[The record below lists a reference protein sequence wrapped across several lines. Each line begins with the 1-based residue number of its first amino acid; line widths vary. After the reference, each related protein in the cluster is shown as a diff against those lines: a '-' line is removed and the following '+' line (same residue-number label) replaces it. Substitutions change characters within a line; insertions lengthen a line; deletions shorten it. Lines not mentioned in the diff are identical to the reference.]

1 MYNKNTEAIVME
13 HMKNIKNQAGVI
25 YVILSAILFGTMPLL
40 ARIAYAHGSNAYTVA
55 FTRFFFGSIVLGIVV
70 SVLPDCTI
78 KVGKSQFLTLLKLSA
93 PYALMPILL
102 YKSYTYIDS
111 GMATTLHFT
120 YPIAVMLIM
129 VIFCKTRLNTR
140 QIICTFLCVGG
151 MALLYTPN
159 GQLSVPGV
167 LLAVVSGI
175 VYAVYIVLLG
185 QSTVKKLHSL
195 VLAFWISLLST
206 IEIGG
211 IAFFSGNL
219 VLHLDTAGWAAEIG
233 MALFATVFALVLF
246 QRGVFL
252 CGEVKAS
259 LFSTFEPL
267 TGIVVGVVVF
277 HEILS
282 AKEMIGMIG
291 ILAAAVLLVMP
302 SKRTQKTV

>member
-1 MYNKNTEAIVME
+1 MMR
-13 HMKNIKNQAGVI
+13 NIKNQTGVI

-55 FTRFFFGSIVLGIVV
+55 FGRFLFGSIVLGVV
-70 SVLPDCTI
+70 TLFVPDCI
-78 KVGKSQFLTLLKLSA
+78 VKISKSQFLTLVKLSA

-102 YKSYTYIDS
+102 YGSYTYIDS

-129 VIFCKTRLNTR
+129 VLFCKARLDAK
-140 QIICTFLCVGG
+140 QIICAVLCVGG

-159 GQLSVPGV
+159 GQMSVRGI
-167 LLAVVSGI
+167 LLAVGSGI

-185 QSTVKKLHSL
+185 RSPAKELHSL
-195 VLAFWISLLST
+195 ALAFWISLLSA
-206 IEIGG
+206 IEIGL
-211 IAFFSGNL
+211 IALFSGNL
-219 VLHLDTAGWAAEIG
+219 VLHLDAVGWAAEIG

-246 QRGVFL
+246 QKGVFL

-267 TGIVVGVVVF
+267 TGILIGAIVF
-277 HEILS
+277 HEVLS
-282 AKEMIGMIG
+282 VKEMIGMIG
-291 ILAAAVLLVMP
+291 ILAAAVLLVIP
-302 SKRTQKTV
+302 TKKAKSIP

>member
-1 MYNKNTEAIVME
+1 MMR
-13 HMKNIKNQAGVI
+13 NIKNQTGVI

-55 FTRFFFGSIVLGIVV
+55 FGRFLFGSIVLGVV
-70 SVLPDCTI
+70 TLFVPDCAVKI
-78 KVGKSQFLTLLKLSA
+78 SKSQFLTLVKLSA

-102 YKSYTYIDS
+102 YGSYTYIDS

-129 VIFCKTRLNTR
+129 VVFCKTRLDAK
-140 QIICTFLCVGG
+140 QIICAVLCVGG

-159 GQLSVPGV
+159 GQMSVRGI
-167 LLAVVSGI
+167 LLAVGSGI

-185 QSTVKKLHSL
+185 RSPAKKFHSL
-195 VLAFWISLLST
+195 VLAFWISLLSA
-206 IEIGG
+206 IEIGL
-211 IAFFSGNL
+211 IALLSGNL
-219 VLHLDTAGWAAEIG
+219 VLHLDAAGWAAEIG

-246 QRGVFL
+246 QKGVFL

-267 TGIVVGVVVF
+267 TGILIGAIVF
-277 HEILS
+277 HEVLS
-282 AKEMIGMIG
+282 VKEMIGMIG
-291 ILAAAVLLVMP
+291 ILAAAVLLVIP
-302 SKRTQKTV
+302 TKKAKSIP